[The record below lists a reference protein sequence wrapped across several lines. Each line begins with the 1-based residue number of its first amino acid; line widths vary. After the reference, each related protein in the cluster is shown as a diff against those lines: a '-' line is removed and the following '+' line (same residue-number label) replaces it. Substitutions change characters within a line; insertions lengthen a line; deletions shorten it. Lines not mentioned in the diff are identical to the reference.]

1 MRLEWTRCPVFARM
15 SLRTDRTVIGRNM
28 RLRRQDL
35 DLSQTEVAKQIG
47 LNRKTLGEIERGR
60 SSLPLESAVI
70 AVKVL
75 RFKTLTTLLQPLWD
89 EK

>member
-1 MRLEWTRCPVFARM
+1 M

-35 DLSQTEVAKQIG
+35 ELSQTEVAKQIG
-47 LNRKTLGEIERGR
+47 LNRKTLGEIEKGR

-70 AVKVL
+70 AVEILK
-75 RFKTLTTLLQPLWD
+75 FKSLSTLFIPLW
-89 EK
+89 E